1 MNKKKRN
8 LLGLLG
14 LGAVAYIVFRKKPA
28 VTIQQTFT
36 EGAGAGT
43 FGGLVMAPS
52 APTPTPTPTPA
63 PTPTPTPNPNPTD
76 TSKTTTDPCGGMGK
90 YNATTQKC
98 DNDSRC
104 GGAAY
109 DPVLKKCVTSSSGTG
124 SGTGSGSGTGGS
136 GASTGDI
143 KAYDPCTANGYGG
156 TYDAI
161 NNKCI
166 KSAYCGGNDA
176 ILDSNGKAINCSSGP
191 PSAGGGGVV
200 SFTGKIPLTLD
211 NLLM

>member
-14 LGAVAYIVFRKKPA
+14 IGAVAYILFRKKPS

-52 APTPTPTPTPA
+52 AAAPTTT
-63 PTPTPTPNPNPTD
+63 PTPTPTPNPTPTD
-76 TSKTTTDPCGGMGK
+76 TSKTVTDPCGGMGK
-90 YNATTQKC
+90 YNSTTQKC
-98 DNDSRC
+98 DNDTRC
-104 GGAAY
+104 GGGAY
-109 DPVLKKCVTSSSGTG
+109 DPVLKQCVTSSSGTG
-124 SGTGSGSGTGGS
+124 SGSGTGGSTGGS

-166 KSAYCGGNDA
+166 KSTYCGGNDA
-176 ILDSNGKAINCSSGP
+176 ILDSTGKAINCSSGA
-191 PSAGGGGVV
+191 PSSGGGVVV